1 MNPRIS
7 IVIPVYNRAELIRRA
22 LDSVLAQTFGDF
34 ECIVSDNHSSDG
46 TLAVVNEYAARD
58 SRIRVVS
65 QSQNIGPVRNWL
77 AGAAASRGEFVK
89 ILFSDDWIEPDC
101 LARAMR
107 AFEDHPSIGF
117 VYFNAELEG
126 GLGRAAKRNEGKE
139 SGTSFIWRSL
149 VSHKDVPV
157 SPTAGVFK
165 REDVIGSLNRS
176 IESLTGSDYLE
187 TGAGPDQAIYLH
199 AADRYQEICFLNRT
213 LVHYGLNKCSI
224 TVEAGVRRPGH
235 LLSNYYKAQLVF
247 LRDSAIRRTVF
258 GVVAKLSVVAYVL
271 KMTLRYRIAP
281 NLFNYLSKS
290 R

>member
-22 LDSVLAQTFGDF
+22 LDSVLAQMFGDF

-89 ILFSDDWIEPDC
+89 ILFSDDWMEPDC

-117 VYFNAELEG
+117 VYFNAALEG
-126 GLGRAAKRNEGKE
+126 GLGESAKRNEGKE

-157 SPTAGVFK
+157 SPTAGVF
-165 REDVIGSLNRS
+165 RSEDITRSLTNS
-176 IESLTGSDYLE
+176 IETLSGSDFLE
-187 TGAGPDQAIYLH
+187 TGAGPDQAVYLH
-199 AADRYQEICFLNRT
+199 AADRYHDIYFINET
-213 LVHYGLNKCSI
+213 LVHYGFNKCSI
-224 TVEAGVRRPGH
+224 TVEASVKRPGH
-235 LLSNYYKAQLVF
+235 LLHNYFVAQLRF
-247 LRDSAIRRTVF
+247 LKHSTKNRSLF
-258 GVVAKLSVVAYVL
+258 GLVAKISVVLYLL
-271 KMTLRYRIAP
+271 KLVIRYRMMPKFFTA
-281 NLFNYLSKS
+281 
-290 R
+290 

>member
-65 QSQNIGPVRNWL
+65 QSQNVGPVRNWL

-89 ILFSDDWIEPDC
+89 ILFSDDWMEPDC

-117 VYFNAELEG
+117 VYFNAALEG
-126 GLGRAAKRNEGKE
+126 SLVASSERSETLE
-139 SGTSFIWRSL
+139 SGVSFLWRSL
-149 VSHKDVPV
+149 VSHNDAPV
-157 SPTAGVFK
+157 SPTAGVF
-165 REDVIGSLNRS
+165 RTEDLIRSLTDS
-176 IESLTGSDYLE
+176 MQTLTGSDFLE
-187 TGAGPDQAIYLH
+187 TGAGPDQAVYLH
-199 AADRYQEICFLNRT
+199 AADRYRDIYYINKT
-213 LVHYGLNKCSI
+213 LVHYGSNKCSI
-224 TVEAGVRRPGH
+224 T
-235 LLSNYYKAQLVF
+235 
-247 LRDSAIRRTVF
+247 
-258 GVVAKLSVVAYVL
+258 
-271 KMTLRYRIAP
+271 
-281 NLFNYLSKS
+281 
-290 R
+290 